1 MPVSSYPRVTV
12 QGTGTA
18 QNTQNGSAL
27 MVVNPSTGKYEAATA
42 ATFGGGGGGG
52 DATAANQTTQISEA
66 QQSNLSLSNIDN
78 STNSLNTTTQ
88 FGTNTGILSDI
99 LEYQILTTSYV
110 SLSSYGCK
118 YVTLINLSTN
128 AKFEY
133 RLNVAI
139 PFDMILEA
147 GYSVRINIAN
157 SSTLQI
163 RQTTGEAQTAQII
176 ITQ

>member
-52 DATAANQTTQISEA
+52 DATAANQTSQINLATTLNGSVA
-66 QQSNLSLSNIDN
+66 TAANQTSQTTALNAQSNGGVLVDTLA
-78 STNSLNTTTQ
+78 TQ
-88 FGTNTGILSDI
+88 V
-99 LEYQILTTSYV
+99 LTTSNV
-110 SLSSYGCK
+110 ALTAIACK

-128 AKFEY
+128 AKFTFTIGANT
-133 RLNVAI
+133 LT
-139 PFDMILEA
+139 LEP
-147 GYSVRINIAN
+147 GYSVRLNVNNSGLIRIAQ
-157 SSTLQI
+157 S
-163 RQTTGEAQTAQII
+163 TGEGQTAQII
-176 ITQ
+176 ITA